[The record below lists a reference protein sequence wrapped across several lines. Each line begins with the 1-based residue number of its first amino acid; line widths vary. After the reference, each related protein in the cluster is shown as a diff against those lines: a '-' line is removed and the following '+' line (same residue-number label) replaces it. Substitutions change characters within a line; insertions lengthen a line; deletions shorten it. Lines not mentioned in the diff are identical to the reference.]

1 MRSGSRVKFSEGRL
15 TRGDGSNG
23 GEVGGEGAKPRGEV
37 RGGVGQWGQ
46 RVVVV
51 VAREVGPR
59 NGHKPLRRRHRR
71 RGRAAANGGS
81 VGTGEREG
89 GGGT

>member
-1 MRSGSRVKFSEGRL
+1 MKFSEGRL